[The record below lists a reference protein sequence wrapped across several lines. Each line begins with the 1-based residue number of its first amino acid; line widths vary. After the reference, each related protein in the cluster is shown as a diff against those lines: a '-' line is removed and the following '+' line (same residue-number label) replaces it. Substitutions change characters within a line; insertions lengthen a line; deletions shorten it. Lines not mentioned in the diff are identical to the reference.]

1 MLLFL
6 IYVVLSSLGLIL
18 FKLGSKDLVVLFQT
32 SSFSFSMS
40 WMVLVGIL
48 CYLASFLLWL
58 VIVSK
63 SELSY
68 VYPLSIACINIAI
81 LVGSHFILNEVIGI
95 KELVGAIVIVVGIII
110 MKI

>member
-1 MLLFL
+1 MILFL
-6 IYVVLSSLGLIL
+6 IYIVLSSLGLIL
-18 FKLGSKDLVVLFQT
+18 FKLGSKDLSVLFQ
-32 SSFSFSMS
+32 SGAFSFSMS
-40 WMVLVGIL
+40 WIVLVGIL

-68 VYPLSIACINIAI
+68 IYPLSIACINIAI
-81 LVGSHFILNEVIGI
+81 LLGSHFILNESIGM
-95 KELVGAIVIVVGIII
+95 KELVGTIIIIIGIIV